1 MCLPTSNNSVNDHE
15 DASVSGHEDSL
26 VNAQVSDVRRE
37 SAGLQRKILGSWKQY
52 SGRKFPEF
60 FPVDSDNFQC
70 FPRGSFRNYWK
81 KSGKFRTRILLL
93 CSRYFPCFP
102 AGSGGRN
109 DRPG

>member
-52 SGRKFPEF
+52 SGRKF
-60 FPVDSDNFQC
+60 
-70 FPRGSFRNYWK
+70 
-81 KSGKFRTRILLL
+81 RTGILLP
-93 CSRYFPCFP
+93 CFRCFP
-102 AGSGGRN
+102 AGSGDIPASFLQDPVAGMIDLGDHGN
-109 DRPG
+109 SSISNHVSSICIVIVL